1 MLYILFVYYLWHNWV
16 VYNYTNH
23 LYKKARTQ
31 EKYKSWWRKIDS
43 QNVKHLTCIN
53 NLIRDNKIEE
63 LQLYFDNKLIIENYY
78 GDIKDSLNFFKNN
91 FNITK

>member
-1 MLYILFVYYLWHNWV
+1 MIIL
-16 VYNYTNH
+16 T
-23 LYKKARTQ
+23 RIQ

-63 LQLYFDNKLIIENYY
+63 LQLYFDNELIIENYY
-78 GDIKDSLNFFKNN
+78 EDIKDSLNFFKCNKTTLDFFKNN